1 MAHTKAAAAVAE
13 AEAEAEAGGTGGK
26 AYVNMA
32 KDMRIG
38 KGKSQDISNLKC
50 DFATKTHTHT
60 HQRGLSVCV
69 CFLHT
74 YAKSN

>member
-1 MAHTKAAAAVAE
+1 MHTKAAAAGEAVAD
-13 AEAEAEAGGTGGK
+13 GTGGK

-50 DFATKTHTHT
+50 DFATKTHTHS
-60 HQRGLSVCV
+60 RGVCV
-69 CFLHT
+69 CAFLTHICQV
-74 YAKSN
+74 KLKG